1 MEKLRTIE
9 MNRLSVE
16 EFHEAKKMPLVVV
29 LDDVRSLYNVGS
41 VFRTADA
48 FRVEAIYLCG
58 ITATP
63 DGTLK
68 AQQEI
73 HKTALG
79 AEESVEWRYFANA
92 LEAIRELKARG
103 YKLLAVEQCHGS
115 TMLQNY
121 IIDNQPSAVVLGN
134 EVKGVHQEVI
144 DECDGCLEIPQFGT
158 KHSLN
163 VSTTAGIIIW
173 KFAEVTL

>member
-1 MEKLRTIE
+1 

-63 DGTLK
+63 NGTLK

-73 HKTALG
+73 HKT
-79 AEESVEWRYFANA
+79 A

-121 IIDNQPSAVVLGN
+121 AIDNQPSAVVLGN

-173 KFAEVTL
+173 KFAESTL

>member
-1 MEKLRTIE
+1 

-63 DGTLK
+63 NGTLK

-79 AEESVEWRYFANA
+79 AEESVEWKYFANA
-92 LEAIRELKARG
+92 LEAVRELKARG
-103 YKLLAVEQCHGS
+103 YKVLAVEQCHGS
-115 TMLQNY
+115 TMLQNFLP
-121 IIDNQPSAVVLGN
+121 DGQSCAVVLGN

-144 DECDGCLEIPQFGT
+144 DECDGCIEIPQFGT

-173 KFAEVTL
+173 KFAEVAL